1 MEAKFRKE
9 ALRLDRESTVK
20 KMNIRE
26 AAKKST
32 KIV

>member
-9 ALRLDRESTVK
+9 ALKLDRESTVK

-26 AAKKST
+26 AAKKASI
-32 KIV
+32 IV